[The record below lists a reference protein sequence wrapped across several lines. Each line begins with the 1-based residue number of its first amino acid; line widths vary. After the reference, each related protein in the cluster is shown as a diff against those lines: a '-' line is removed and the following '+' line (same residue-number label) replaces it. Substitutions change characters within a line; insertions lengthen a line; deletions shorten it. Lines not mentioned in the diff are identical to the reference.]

1 MKNMQLS
8 KLGEISALSSIEKP
22 ILTPKQVAGHQ
33 MMWADDN
40 IKDYPYLL
48 VNPIIGPD
56 GGEVLSG
63 PIAYTKSPAIP
74 PAMAA
79 LLQLTETD
87 MAEILGD
94 PRQGE
99 KIVSNISGKA
109 VEMIQNKLD
118 MQTFIYMSNFGKGMQ
133 RCGEI
138 WLSMARELY
147 VEEGR
152 KMKSVSP
159 DGKADSVELAIPMG
173 NESGETEYKNDL
185 SQASF
190 NVAVDIGPSSS
201 SKKAATVRALTGMM
215 AVTQDPE
222 TMAVLSSMAL
232 MNLEGE
238 GISDV
243 RDFFRKRLIK
253 MGVVQPTKAETEAL
267 MAEMQNQQEDPNS
280 IYLKA
285 ASEEAVA
292 NAARA
297 RASTIKTI
305 ADAELSRAKT
315 AETLA
320 KTTETQQNVVKTSVE
335 SAQNEILRGIRPT
348 VNGEGNLAWQ

>member
-1 MKNMQLS
+1 
-8 KLGEISALSSIEKP
+8 
-22 ILTPKQVAGHQ
+22 
-33 MMWADDN
+33 
-40 IKDYPYLL
+40 
-48 VNPIIGPD
+48 
-56 GGEVLSG
+56 
-63 PIAYTKSPAIP
+63 
-74 PAMAA
+74 
-79 LLQLTETD
+79 
-87 MAEILGD
+87 
-94 PRQGE
+94 
-99 KIVSNISGKA
+99 
-109 VEMIQNKLD
+109 
-118 MQTFIYMSNFGKGMQ
+118 
-133 RCGEI
+133 
-138 WLSMARELY
+138 
-147 VEEGR
+147 
-152 KMKSVSP
+152 MKSVSP

-292 NAARA
+292 NAAKA